1 MQPRPK
7 PRPLPRPRA
16 LPQSTS
22 MPHQNMAQFVMASSP
37 APPASPKPVSAVA
50 QHKIAQQAQPQP
62 PMSQL
67 KLRQTAAEEILTSE
81 QTYVDQLRI
90 CIQTFKN
97 PIESSKLLDQETL
110 HHLFANMEPIYALH
124 AEFLEELK
132 KRMRQWTSPSE
143 QNSIGDIMEQLVSDG
158 HH

>member
-1 MQPRPK
+1 MTAKPLPPLPQQVVTTTSCPSPHPSCMGALSLWTVSSFPHPLLRAWPQQRRRETMQPRPK

-62 PMSQL
+62 PSSSFL
-67 KLRQTAAEEILTSE
+67 VESPDVVPRSPCVAFFCLSLCAAHDHRQ
-81 QTYVDQLRI
+81 
-90 CIQTFKN
+90 
-97 PIESSKLLDQETL
+97 
-110 HHLFANMEPIYALH
+110 
-124 AEFLEELK
+124 
-132 KRMRQWTSPSE
+132 
-143 QNSIGDIMEQLVSDG
+143 
-158 HH
+158 